1 MQSAV
6 DAPISFDEHYV
17 VRIDG
22 RVESHHRRFVDALRE
37 ALRLKG
43 QFPQQDVKVRANE
56 EQR

>member
-6 DAPISFDEHYV
+6 DAPICFDEHYV

-22 RVESHHRRFVDALRE
+22 RVKSSHRRFIDALRE

-43 QFPQQDVKVRANE
+43 QFPQQDVKVRADE
-56 EQR
+56 VQR